1 MKVIKILVVLI
12 TIAMVFS
19 CNSQGTTKKE
29 LKTEVDSVSYALG
42 LSTADQIKKTKE
54 IDKDLFIQGLNNG
67 IDSTDILIDKDK
79 VNAIIQTFFQKK
91 QVEEREKQQQ
101 EALKKAEEEFATDK
115 EAGIKFLEDNKS
127 KKGIQVTESGLQYLV
142 MKEGTGDKPQATSK
156 VKVHYHGT
164 SIDGKVFDSSVDR
177 GTPTEFFVNG
187 VIKGWTEGLQ
197 LMNVGSKYKFF
208 VPQKL
213 AYGAFPRQGGP
224 IKPFETLVFEVEL
237 LEIVKK

>member
-12 TIAMVFS
+12 TITMVFS

-79 VNAIIQTFFQKK
+79 VNGIIQAFFQKK
-91 QVEEREKQQQ
+91 QTEEREKQQV
-101 EALKKAEEEFATDK
+101 EALKKAETEFGAIK
-115 EAGIKFLEDNKS
+115 EAGVNFLEENKS
-127 KKGIQVTESGLQYLV
+127 KKGVQVTESGLQYVV

-164 SIDGKVFDSSVDR
+164 STDGKVFDSSVDR
-177 GTPTEFFVNG
+177 GTPTEFFVNQ

-208 VPQKL
+208 VPQEL